1 MEDMCWRCVCN
12 HSISDHCQTAEDG
25 YLPIKAAMHLSVPL
39 HCTICANGLSSRA
52 GGKAAASPSGRQPT
66 TESAEKLDALM
77 GLVFEHLGR
86 RCEAGQLPAAW
97 ATTLHT
103 FQRTILHTHRSKFT
117 QYLLWYLCEK
127 ARPLRP
133 STCQSCH
140 FLRFLLLYVIFL
152 LSLTPGCQSGEP
164 IKPCC
169 GSRQAALLGVQDNNI
184 GAAWIYVT
192 SFLRG

>member
-1 MEDMCWRCVCN
+1 MTAHILCFLCVSRQAEATLTSKDSLIGPASRQSDMEDMCWRCVCN

-25 YLPIKAAMHLSVPL
+25 YLPSKAAMLLSIPL
-39 HCTICANGLSSRA
+39 HCTICADGLSSRA

-140 FLRFLLLYVIFL
+140 L
-152 LSLTPGCQSGEP
+152 
-164 IKPCC
+164 
-169 GSRQAALLGVQDNNI
+169 
-184 GAAWIYVT
+184 
-192 SFLRG
+192 